1 MREREKIE
9 KDFREKLLDRE
20 RERERERERTQVIER
35 HERAFENE
43 RE

>member
-20 RERERERERTQVIER
+20 RERERERTQVIER

>member
-9 KDFREKLLDRE
+9 KDFREKVLD

>member
-20 RERERERERTQVIER
+20 REREREDASD
-35 HERAFENE
+35 RAT
-43 RE
+43 